1 MARRPFFSGN
11 YGSALGS
18 TANAANLIARAGE
31 TQGQMFANMG
41 QQIGG
46 MIQQYG
52 LNKEKQKK
60 ADARIKSAMNGMSE
74 FVEAGVLSP
83 EQKTRAEEFLNDPNR
98 SSTEKVTFIEEQE
111 KRLFQLPKL
120 QLAQAQAKDAT
131 NQALIG
137 EMTKEN
143 EIAMSGLNLS
153 AKTLMNRGLELNNL
167 IATAKSEGARDKFRQ
182 EKEINDL
189 NIAQLREQTRG
200 IKGKNDIFD
209 LTKDELVDQN
219 KLKTQVAMQE
229 VLLNVAQLEKL
240 NTEISLLGSNQ
251 SEEKR
256 KLEAQISNLEADT
269 KNKLE
274 EANLFKNQAEQMDEL
289 IKGSPTTDSTLFKLD
304 SIEEGAQGDITG
316 KFKSSVNAI
325 GDFLN
330 LGTPFDKSRDAKAQ
344 VKSLKNALLPAF
356 IEGYSE
362 RGSEWA
368 KKTAEEI
375 IPNENMT
382 DGEFRAT
389 LRELPNKLAEK
400 MRVDRSALGKKL
412 GTEAQQLRMARNLEE
427 FPVLIQDLERIL
439 KQDESMSQGSVTDE
453 ELMERFR

>member
-1 MARRPFFSGN
+1 
-11 YGSALGS
+11 
-18 TANAANLIARAGE
+18 
-31 TQGQMFANMG
+31 
-41 QQIGG
+41 
-46 MIQQYG
+46 
-52 LNKEKQKK
+52 
-60 ADARIKSAMNGMSE
+60 
-74 FVEAGVLSP
+74 
-83 EQKTRAEEFLNDPNR
+83 
-98 SSTEKVTFIEEQE
+98 
-111 KRLFQLPKL
+111 
-120 QLAQAQAKDAT
+120 
-131 NQALIG
+131 
-137 EMTKEN
+137 
-143 EIAMSGLNLS
+143 
-153 AKTLMNRGLELNNL
+153 
-167 IATAKSEGARDKFRQ
+167 
-182 EKEINDL
+182 
-189 NIAQLREQTRG
+189 
-200 IKGKNDIFD
+200 
-209 LTKDELVDQN
+209 
-219 KLKTQVAMQE
+219 
-229 VLLNVAQLEKL
+229 
-240 NTEISLLGSNQ
+240 
-251 SEEKR
+251 
-256 KLEAQISNLEADT
+256 
-269 KNKLE
+269 
-274 EANLFKNQAEQMDEL
+274 MDEL

>member
-31 TQGQMFANMG
+31 AQGRMFANMG
-41 QQIGG
+41 QQIGS

-74 FVEAGVLSP
+74 FVQAGVLSP
-83 EQKTRAEEFLNDPNR
+83 EQKTMAEEFLNDPNK
-98 SSTEKVTFIEEQE
+98 SSVEKVAFIEDQE

-137 EMTKEN
+137 EMTKDN
-143 EIAMSGLNLS
+143 EIAMSGLNLT

-167 IATAKSEGARDKFRQ
+167 IATAKSENARDKLRQ

-209 LTKDELVDQN
+209 LTKDELVNQN
-219 KLKTQVAMQE
+219 KLKTQVAMQG
-229 VLLNVAQLEKL
+229 VLLNAAQLEKL
-240 NTEISLLGSNQ
+240 NTEIGLLGANQ
-251 SEEKR
+251 SAERR

-274 EANLFKNQAEQMDEL
+274 EANLFKNQAEQMEEL

-325 GDFLN
+325 GDFFN

-356 IEGYSE
+356 IESYSE

-375 IPNENMT
+375 IPNEDMT

-439 KQDESMSQGSVTDE
+439 KQDESMSQGSLTDE

>member
-1 MARRPFFSGN
+1 MARRPYFSGN

-31 TQGQMFANMG
+31 AQGRMFANMG

-74 FVEAGVLSP
+74 FVQAGVLSP
-83 EQKTRAEEFLNDPNR
+83 EQKTMAEEFLNDPNK
-98 SSTEKVTFIEEQE
+98 SSVEKVAFIEDQE

-137 EMTKEN
+137 EMTKDN
-143 EIAMSGLNLS
+143 EIAMSGLNLT

-167 IATAKSEGARDKFRQ
+167 IATAKSENARDKLRQ

-209 LTKDELVDQN
+209 LTKDELVNQN
-219 KLKTQVAMQE
+219 KLKTQVAMQG
-229 VLLNVAQLEKL
+229 VLLNAAQLEKL
-240 NTEISLLGSNQ
+240 NTEIGLLGANQ
-251 SEEKR
+251 SAERR

-274 EANLFKNQAEQMDEL
+274 EANLFKNQAEQMEEL

-325 GDFLN
+325 GDFFN

-356 IEGYSE
+356 IESYSE

-375 IPNENMT
+375 IPNEDMT

-427 FPVLIQDLERIL
+427 FPVLIQDLEQIL
-439 KQDESMSQGSVTDE
+439 KQDESMSQGSLTDE